1 MMKKGKKNFKNE
13 EEYSMTFFIPYE
25 VQEGLTR
32 IAPGTIY
39 NLHILSDRWYDI
51 SFW

>member
-1 MMKKGKKNFKNE
+1 
-13 EEYSMTFFIPYE
+13 MTFFIPYE